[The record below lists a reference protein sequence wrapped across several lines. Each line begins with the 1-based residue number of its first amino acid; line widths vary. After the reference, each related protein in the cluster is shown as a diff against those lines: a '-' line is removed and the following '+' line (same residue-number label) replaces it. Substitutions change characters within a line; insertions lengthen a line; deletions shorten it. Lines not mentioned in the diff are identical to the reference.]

1 MENSAVCLRVTNF
14 TGPSS
19 TRHEKYEP
27 EIRIGAT
34 TAIFAKFNK
43 DVDLELT
50 SVQYVKSARSFVM
63 SLPSEFARMLLQVG
77 DISFQV
83 MDEAGTYTLKPETMR
98 VNTDDKNVSDA
109 QFGWITFPPGAS
121 WDVEEVRTAC
131 AKSFYECGFSIKN
144 FAKVMD
150 NTGLPK
156 NKIAVKLGVSAFE
169 GIIPIDLL
177 PQLLSIRGSFG
188 DFPASFEAS
197 KEFCAWWKV
206 HWRCLKETRFCSCP
220 KNPPQMGKTAE
231 QRKDDKKQRLE
242 RLKRKAAEALG
253 ASSTTDPPPP

>member
-1 MENSAVCLRVTNF
+1 MESSAVRLRVVNF

-27 EIRIGAT
+27 EIRIMVSV
-34 TAIFAKFNK
+34 AIHTKFNK
-43 DVDLELT
+43 HLDLELT
-50 SVQYVKSARSFVM
+50 SVQYVKSIRSFVM
-63 SLPSEFARMLLQVG
+63 SLPTEFARMLIHVG
-77 DISFQV
+77 EITGEV
-83 MDEAGTYTLKPETMR
+83 MDETGTYTLKPEVTT
-98 VNTDDKNVSDA
+98 VNTESKNVSDA
-109 QFGWITFPPGAS
+109 HFGWITFPPGAS
-121 WDVEEVRTAC
+121 WDIEEVRAAC
-131 AKSFYECGFSIKN
+131 TKSFYECGFSIKN
-144 FAKVMD
+144 FTRVMD

-177 PQLLSIRGSFG
+177 PQLLSIRGRFG

-206 HWRCLKETRFCSCP
+206 HWRCLKDTRYCSCP
-220 KNPPQMGKTAE
+220 KRPQQMGKTVE

-242 RLKRKAAEALG
+242 RLKRKATEALG
-253 ASSTTDPPPP
+253 AASSKDP